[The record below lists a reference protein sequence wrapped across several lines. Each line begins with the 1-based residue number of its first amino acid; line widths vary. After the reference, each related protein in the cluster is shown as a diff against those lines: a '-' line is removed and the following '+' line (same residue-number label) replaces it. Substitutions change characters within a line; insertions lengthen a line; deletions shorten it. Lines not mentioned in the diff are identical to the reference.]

1 MPEHQ
6 QARLHMAALR
16 KLTHQMSK
24 ADPSELPSL
33 AFLIKAHVDIA
44 IEDILAALQR
54 MNSPLSENLATRL
67 VK

>member
-1 MPEHQ
+1 
-6 QARLHMAALR
+6 
-16 KLTHQMSK
+16 MSK